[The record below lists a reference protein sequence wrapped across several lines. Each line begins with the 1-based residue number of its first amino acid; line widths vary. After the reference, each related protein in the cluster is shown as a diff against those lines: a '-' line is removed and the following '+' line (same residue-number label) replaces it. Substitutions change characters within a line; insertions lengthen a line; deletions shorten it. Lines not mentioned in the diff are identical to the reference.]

1 MEILVKERI
10 FGKNESLQPVT
21 LSKKGTPLQLTFDWF
36 VHILR
41 APPSRKTS
49 KKKKAAILK
58 FNAYHCT
65 QGILLFI
72 FSRWRFNV
80 WLIDGRP
87 LIKIKLIRLVN
98 RVYFQVRS
106 VTKKWNMGSA
116 VWKYSVESTVH
127 GTWKQ
132 YGNTVYVCWCQNNLR
147 QSTTRPHSHVTAFLT
162 SFIVIDSVYFLPYR
176 FTNIILCY

>member
-1 MEILVKERI
+1 MVYPHFKSTSFKEDL
-10 FGKNESLQPVT
+10 KE
-21 LSKKGTPLQLTFDWF
+21 
-36 VHILR
+36 
-41 APPSRKTS
+41 
-49 KKKKAAILK
+49 KKATILK
-58 FNAYHCT
+58 FNAYRCT

-72 FSRWRFNV
+72 FSHWRFNF

-106 VTKKWNMGSA
+106 MTKKWNMESA

-132 YGNTVYVCWCQNNLR
+132 YGNTVYVCWRQNKMTYGKVLLVHIH
-147 QSTTRPHSHVTAFLT
+147 TLLHF
-162 SFIVIDSVYFLPYR
+162 
-176 FTNIILCY
+176 

>member
-1 MEILVKERI
+1 MVCPHFKSTSLKEDL
-10 FGKNESLQPVT
+10 KE
-21 LSKKGTPLQLTFDWF
+21 
-36 VHILR
+36 
-41 APPSRKTS
+41 
-49 KKKKAAILK
+49 KKAAILK

-72 FSRWRFNV
+72 LSRWRFNV

-106 VTKKWNMGSA
+106 MTKKWNMESA

-132 YGNTVYVCWCQNNLR
+132 YGNTVYVCWCQNKMTYGKVLLVHIH
-147 QSTTRPHSHVTAFLT
+147 TLLHF
-162 SFIVIDSVYFLPYR
+162 
-176 FTNIILCY
+176 